1 MFRMFPLSKCVWPP
15 LVPGAEVQGEGG
27 GVLQFVRVELLQ
39 LGWRLGGETED
50 CPAVLVGKKQ
60 SVRLLIV
67 SCRLEEWRSERVFI

>member
-1 MFRMFPLSKCVWPP
+1 MFCCQNVWPP
-15 LVPGAEVQGEGG
+15 LVPSAEVHCEGG
-27 GVLQFVRVELLQ
+27 GVLQLVKVELLQ
-39 LGWRLGGETED
+39 LGWKLGGETED